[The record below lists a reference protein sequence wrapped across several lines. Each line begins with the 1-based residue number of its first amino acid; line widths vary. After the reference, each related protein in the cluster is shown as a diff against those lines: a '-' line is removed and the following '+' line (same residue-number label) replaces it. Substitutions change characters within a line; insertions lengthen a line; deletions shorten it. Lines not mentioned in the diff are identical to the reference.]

1 MIKKIRFGL
10 ELIQKSGFAV
20 KGWVRMPRKLKGF
33 AVIIIALHIIW
44 LVVAVRCIWTDINE
58 KNVRQP
64 EEKQGQIVFE
74 NENIEYQFSLIIQE
88 NTESE
93 EKSFLD
99 IIDFKAA
106 SDKMLDLLLV
116 FIGVYQGIITVYLE
130 RRNKTFWGIANKE
143 ILFGDK
149 SKCWER
155 FFRYILILEFIELF
169 LAILFPAHIP
179 RIVLALFSVITA
191 VLSGHIIFWCTDDMK
206 LEDQILYV
214 LKTSNVQ
221 KRDEIFSTIVK
232 NIDFSKNTD
241 LDFFLRTMKEGLFD
255 TYLKEIKKE
264 DAVSELREI
273 YAWMKA
279 MLFKMTDSTLRN
291 DLLRELFLIVDSM
304 ESKDR
309 QKRVNLQ
316 TAIILPVLE
325 MEVAEERQISTM
337 IFSVIR
343 EKKQRRQLKI
353 RCYLY
358 RLFLKKLQEPLK
370 PHVSDGFL
378 LRQQIPYSLEEWE
391 RKDALEFWVQLHK
404 GENIQIHRYGETPLT
419 LYEIK
424 YLMERR
430 DVHG

>member
-1 MIKKIRFGL
+1 
-10 ELIQKSGFAV
+10 
-20 KGWVRMPRKLKGF
+20 MPRKLKGF

-58 KNVRQP
+58 KNVCQP

-93 EKSFLD
+93 EKSFSD
-99 IIDFKAA
+99 IIDFKDA

-116 FIGVYQGIITVYLE
+116 FIGVYQGIITIYLE

-149 SKCWER
+149 SKCWEN
-155 FFRYILILEFIELF
+155 FFRFILILEFIELF
-169 LAILFPAHIP
+169 LAILFPVYIP
-179 RIVLALFSVITA
+179 RIALALFSAITA
-191 VLSGHIIFWCTDDMK
+191 VLSMCVIFRLTDDRK

-343 EKKQRRQLKI
+343 EKKTTQAAENQMLS
-353 RCYLY
+353 
-358 RLFLKKLQEPLK
+358 
-370 PHVSDGFL
+370 VSSVFEKATGAVKAACF
-378 LRQQIPYSLEEWE
+378 
-391 RKDALEFWVQLHK
+391 
-404 GENIQIHRYGETPLT
+404 
-419 LYEIK
+419 
-424 YLMERR
+424 
-430 DVHG
+430 

>member
-1 MIKKIRFGL
+1 MQKKSKVFRVVIIL
-10 ELIQKSGFAV
+10 LHIAWLGFAV
-20 KGWVRMPRKLKGF
+20 L
-33 AVIIIALHIIW
+33 
-44 LVVAVRCIWTDINE
+44 CIWTNTNE

-93 EKSFLD
+93 EKSFL
-99 IIDFKAA
+99 
-106 SDKMLDLLLV
+106 V
-116 FIGVYQGIITVYLE
+116 FIAVYQGIITVYLE
-130 RRNKTFWGIANKE
+130 RRNKTFRGIVNKE
-143 ILFGDK
+143 ILFGNQ
-149 SKCWER
+149 SKCWEV
-155 FFRYILILEFIELF
+155 FFYFILVLEFIELI
-169 LAILFPAHIP
+169 LAILFPVYTA
-179 RIVLALFSVITA
+179 RIALVLLSAITA
-191 VLSGHIIFWCTDDMK
+191 VFSMHVIFRLTDDRQ

-404 GENIQIHRYGETPLT
+404 GENIQIHRYGEISLT

-424 YLMERR
+424 HLMERR